1 MSGIMHTNP
10 PAKARRLPS
19 QAEPPAPL
27 RMVGSSRYPTATDML
42 HCIRASVR
50 QIQRETGNSHH
61 DTTLEAGRRLGWLL
75 GHAMVTRSPFD
86 IAIVLGSGA
95 ELMMFP
101 DAPTLDQCAAAVDA
115 AGQLALRSV
124 VWAVR
129 HRCRKAGN
137 GARRFTIDPW
147 FEAGRGSAAR
157 LLRIG
162 EQPLPRHQS
171 NVADGSLVASGA
183 SKTRA

>member
-1 MSGIMHTNP
+1 MHTNP
-10 PAKARRLPS
+10 PAKSRQLPS
-19 QAEPPAPL
+19 QDKPPAPL
-27 RMVGSSRYPTATDML
+27 RMVRSSRYPTATDML

-61 DTTLEAGRRLGWLL
+61 DTTLEIERRLGWLL
-75 GHAMVTRSPFD
+75 GQAMVTRSPFD

-115 AGQLALRSV
+115 AGQRALRSV

-129 HRCRKAGN
+129 HRCSKAGHRV
-137 GARRFTIDPW
+137 RRFTIDPW
-147 FEAGRGSAAR
+147 LEAGRGSAAR
-157 LLRIG
+157 
-162 EQPLPRHQS
+162 
-171 NVADGSLVASGA
+171 
-183 SKTRA
+183 